1 MGIGFDV
8 IIAYVVGLLLLFL
21 IGWLLITPIKVLL
34 KFILNGV
41 IGGLMLWVLNLL
53 GGALGISVA
62 INPVTA
68 LIAGF
73 LGVPGVILILL
84 LQVFLA

>member
-8 IIAYVVGLLLLFL
+8 VVAYVVGLLLLLL

-34 KFILNGV
+34 KFLANGV
-41 IGGLMLWVLNLL
+41 IGGIMLWLLNLF
-53 GGALGISVA
+53 GSALGINVA

-73 LGVPGVILILL
+73 LGVPGIILILL
-84 LQVFLA
+84 LQVLLA

>member
-41 IGGLMLWVLNLL
+41 IGGLMLWALNLL

-84 LQVFLA
+84 LQVLLA

>member
-84 LQVFLA
+84 LQVLLA

>member
-1 MGIGFDV
+1 MGIDFNV
-8 IIAYVVGLLLLFL
+8 VIAYVVGLLLLFV
-21 IGWLLITPIKVLL
+21 IGWLLITPLKLLL
-34 KFILNGV
+34 KFLLNGV
-41 IGGLMLWVLNLL
+41 IGGLMLWVLNLV
-53 GGALGISVA
+53 GGYIGISVV

-84 LQVFLA
+84 LQVILA

>member
-1 MGIGFDV
+1 MGIDFDV
-8 IIAYVVGLLLLFL
+8 VIAYAVGLLLLYVV
-21 IGWLLITPIKVLL
+21 GWLLLTPIKLLL
-34 KFILNGV
+34 KFLMNGV
-41 IGGLMLWVLNLL
+41 IGGLMLLVLNLV
-53 GGALGISVA
+53 GGSIGVSVM

-84 LQVFLA
+84 LQVLLG

>member
-41 IGGLMLWVLNLL
+41 IGGLMLWALNLL

>member
-1 MGIGFDV
+1 VGIGFDV

>member
-1 MGIGFDV
+1 VGIGFDV

-41 IGGLMLWVLNLL
+41 IGGLMLWALNLL

-84 LQVFLA
+84 LQVLLA